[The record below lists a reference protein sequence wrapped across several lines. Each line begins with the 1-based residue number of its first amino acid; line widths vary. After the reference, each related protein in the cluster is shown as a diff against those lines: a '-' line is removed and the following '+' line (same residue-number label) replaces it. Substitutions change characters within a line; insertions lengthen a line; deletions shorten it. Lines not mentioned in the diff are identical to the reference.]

1 MFSKSATRLAC
12 ATALLVS
19 PWLTSGSH
27 AQTLT
32 LGTALQRAL
41 AASPRLTAAER
52 DVGIATGQR
61 IQAGAL
67 INPEISYEQDNSFGS
82 GIYRGTK
89 SAETTLQISQA
100 FELFGKRDARDRRGP
115 GRRRDG
121 DDPAQGRPA
130 GDAVGDRD
138 RVPERAGAAAADP
151 DPRRTGRRHRQD
163 HATAAAT
170 RRGGRLLA
178 GRDGPGGGSVRTGK
192 GRPRACERGAG
203 ERAARAS
210 GLDGRHG
217 TEVCDGLRT
226 AGRDRA
232 AADVPGGGCGNRRE
246 SATGALDCGLR
257 AAQRRTVAGA
267 IEALSGRTARGGV
280 APFQRDQ

>member
-67 INPEISYEQDNSFGS
+67 INPELSYEQDNSFGS

-100 FELFGKRDARDRRGP
+100 LRAVRQTRRADRRRP
-115 GRRRDG
+115 GRRRGG

-130 GDAVGDRD
+130 GNPFGDRD
-138 RVPERAGAAAADP
+138 RVPERAGAAAPDP

-163 HATAAAT
+163 DATAAAT
-170 RRGGRLLA
+170 GRGGCLLA
-178 GRDGPGGGSVRTGK
+178 GRDRPGGGSVRTGE
-192 GRPRACERGAG
+192 GRPRAFERGAV
-203 ERAARAS
+203 ECAARAS

-217 TEVCDGLRT
+217 TEIRRRLRPT
-226 AGRDRA
+226 GRDRTA
-232 AADVPGGGCGNRRE
+232 PVVPGRGCRDRCQP
-246 SATGALDCGLR
+246 ATCALDRGLR
-257 AAQRRTVAGA
+257 PAQRRTVCWH
-267 IEALSGRTARGGV
+267 
-280 APFQRDQ
+280 D